1 MEKIEVFVQVE
12 GDIRTEVVTVPV
24 GATVDDIVRAA
35 AQKSLPVPADGGLLF
50 VEEEDTPVEGKLPLK
65 MARIEHRSRVH
76 IHRCKIIDI
85 KVHFKSETKEHPFP
99 PSATVGRVRKW
110 ALDEFIKHGTDQT
123 DHQLQICDTDNRPN
137 LDIQIGA
144 LTQSPGCKLCFD
156 LVPVQ
161 RVEG

>member
-12 GDIRTEVVTVPV
+12 GDIRTEVVTVLS
-24 GATVDDIVRAA
+24 GASMDDIVRAA
-35 AQKSLPVPADGGLLF
+35 AQKALPVPADGGLVF
-50 VEEEDTPVEGKLPLK
+50 IEEEEIPVDGKLTLAEAK
-65 MARIEHRSRVH
+65 IGHRSRVH
-76 IHRCKIIDI
+76 IHRCKVIEVQ
-85 KVHFKSETKEHPFP
+85 VHFKSETKSHRFA
-99 PSATVGRVRKW
+99 PSATVGRVQKW

-123 DHQLQICDTDNRPN
+123 DHVLQICESDNRPN